1 MNTEALKLLVKD
13 SKKTKRLDLSHQ
25 NMDEVPE
32 EVVNAHH
39 LEKLVLSYNN
49 LKEIPHK
56 LIQSKSVEIKLKL
69 SIFYLRFSMISNK
82 IINYT
87 KILIIIYTNSLFR
100 FLCQFSSDNLNN
112 F

>member
-25 NMDEVPE
+25 NLDEVPE

-56 LIQSKSVEIKLKL
+56 LIQSKSVEIKLK
-69 SIFYLRFSMISNK
+69 YLFF
-82 IINYT
+82 T
-87 KILIIIYTNSLFR
+87 KGLAWSRIK
-100 FLCQFSSDNLNN
+100 
-112 F
+112 